1 MPLSEKT
8 LRLESLPLDR
18 LTNYL
23 DYQRRVSGE
32 NIELFGAKIPAE
44 VVALWGLPLII
55 IVQLYFLIY
64 LRQLR
69 SIDVH
74 ALRSAHAPWM
84 GFFSDPFAQ
93 VLFFSSIS
101 VLPAFT
107 AGYLYYNEVANAGLG
122 ASVTNDPLVPLFA
135 GVAILVSLLVV
146 IQMWQLRTPK

>member
-55 IVQLYFLIY
+55 IVQLYFLN
-64 LRQLR
+64 LPSATQEHRCSRFAFR
-69 SIDVH
+69 SC
-74 ALRSAHAPWM
+74 AL
-84 GFFSDPFAQ
+84 D
-93 VLFFSSIS
+93 
-101 VLPAFT
+101 
-107 AGYLYYNEVANAGLG
+107 
-122 ASVTNDPLVPLFA
+122 
-135 GVAILVSLLVV
+135 GVF
-146 IQMWQLRTPK
+146 Q